1 MPIRQA
7 EVMNATLSFLTCNAD
22 TDASY
27 PGVDICDF
35 LFLNSDFADSDFCIN
50 IFPCT
55 VHTSPCMLFCISGEY
70 ITYP

>member
-7 EVMNATLSFLTCNAD
+7 EVMNATLSFLTCNDD

-35 LFLNSDFADSDFCIN
+35 LFLNSDYADSDFCIN
-50 IFPCT
+50 MFPCT
-55 VHTSPCMLFCISGEY
+55 VHIY
-70 ITYP
+70 ILPLACCFVFLENT